1 MHRAGTVV
9 GRPGRAHDADMERPT
24 VLIVDDHEGFRASAR
39 ILLADAGFEVVAEAA
54 DGRSALALACRIH
67 PEIVLLD
74 VQLPDIDGFLVA
86 KELVRGSPSP
96 AVVLVSTRDAAD
108 YGRRLAESGVTGFI
122 SKSRL
127 SGDTLRAML
136 RRPTKEASR

>member
-1 MHRAGTVV
+1 
-9 GRPGRAHDADMERPT
+9 MERPT
-24 VLIVDDHEGFRASAR
+24 VLIVDDHAGFRASAR
-39 ILLADAGFEVVAEAA
+39 ILLVDAGFEVVAEAA
-54 DGRSALALACRIH
+54 DGRSALGQAGRLH

-74 VQLPDIDGFLVA
+74 IQLPDMDGFVVA
-86 KELVRGSPSP
+86 KELAHGSWSP
-96 AVVLVSTRDAAD
+96 AVVLVSTRDAVD
-108 YGRRLAESGVTGFI
+108 YGRRLTESSATGFI